1 MVIGISG
8 RLGSG
13 KDTVGE
19 IIQYLTGVDA
29 NGKFTKGLNWSHTSS
44 FEVKKFAGMLKYFAS
59 RLTGIP
65 VEYFE
70 DQDFKKT
77 VLPPCWDTY
86 GIRFVYPGGLEDAN
100 LYGSFATIE
109 EAVEFERKERKA
121 LQWGSDLKTRI
132 DSKQM
137 TVREFLQV
145 LGTEA
150 MRDGLHTNVWVN
162 GLFADYKAMPN
173 KTMDESFMEQF
184 VTGSSAIRYTYP
196 NWIITDMRFPNEIAA
211 VELREGITIRV
222 NRDAAIKVQHSGKGD
237 DFTIEKFDKNNPKH
251 VALKAGQDKMLHP
264 SETALDDSK
273 FDYVIE
279 NDGTL
284 DELVEKV
291 RAILIREKIIS

>member
-29 NGKFTKGLNWSHTSS
+29 NGKFSKGLNWSHTSS
-44 FEVKKFAGMLKYFAS
+44 FEIKKFAGMLKYFAS

-77 VLPPCWDTY
+77 VLPQCWDTY
-86 GIRFVYPGGLEDAN
+86 GIRFIYPGGLEDAN

-109 EAVEFERKERKA
+109 EAIEFERKERKA

-222 NRDAAIKVQHSGKGD
+222 NRK
-237 DFTIEKFDKNNPKH
+237 
-251 VALKAGQDKMLHP
+251 LKIGGEDYGYTYVDVKEAVKDGIMAPEHP
-264 SETALDDSK
+264 SETALDDAK
-273 FDYVIE
+273 FDYTIE
-279 NDGTL
+279 NNGTL

>member
-29 NGKFTKGLNWSHTSS
+29 DGKFSKGLNWSHTSS

-70 DQDFKKT
+70 EQDFKKT
-77 VLPPCWDTY
+77 VLPQCWDTY
-86 GIRFVYPGGLEDAN
+86 GIRFIYPGGLEDAN

-121 LQWGSDLKTRI
+121 LQWGADLKTRI

-162 GLFADYKAMPN
+162 GLFADYKYELKDCGLSKKGGKVKCA
-173 KTMDESFMEQF
+173 K
-184 VTGSSAIRYTYP
+184 YP

-222 NRDAAIKVQHSGKGD
+222 NRDNGTREID
-237 DFTIEKFDKNNPKH
+237 TNP
-251 VALKAGQDKMLHP
+251 HP
-264 SETALDDSK
+264 SETALDDAK
-273 FDYVIE
+273 FDYTIE
-279 NDGTL
+279 NNGTL

>member
-29 NGKFTKGLNWSHTSS
+29 DGKFSKGLNWSYSS
-44 FEVKKFAGMLKYFAS
+44 NFEIKKFAGKLKIIGSMLS
-59 RLTGIP
+59 GVP

-70 DQDFKKT
+70 DQDFKK
-77 VLPPCWDTY
+77 LPM
-86 GIRFVYPGGLEDAN
+86 GLEW
-100 LYGSFATIE
+100 E
-109 EAVEFERKERKA
+109 
-121 LQWGSDLKTRI
+121 
-132 DSKQM
+132 M
-137 TVREFLQV
+137 TYREFLQK

-162 GLFADYKAMPN
+162 ALFADYKVDIKEITN
-173 KTMDESFMEQF
+173 KSYSKKEDKWVHQWGGKEILSDNQNFSFKK
-184 VTGSSAIRYTYP
+184 YNYP

-222 NRDAAIKVQHSGKGD
+222 NRDNGTREID
-237 DFTIEKFDKNNPKH
+237 TNP
-251 VALKAGQDKMLHP
+251 HP
-264 SETALDDSK
+264 SETALDDAK

-291 RAILIREKIIS
+291 RAILIREKIIL

>member
-86 GIRFVYPGGLEDAN
+86 GIRFIYPGGLEDAN

-137 TVREFLQV
+137 TVRELLQI

-162 GLFADYKAMPN
+162 GLFADYKATI
-173 KTMDESFMEQF
+173 KEWDEFGNDTRVE
-184 VTGSSAIRYTYP
+184 YP

-222 NRDAAIKVQHSGKGD
+222 NRDNGTRAIDV
-237 DFTIEKFDKNNPKH
+237 NP
-251 VALKAGQDKMLHP
+251 HP
-264 SETALDDSK
+264 SETALDDAK
-273 FDYVIE
+273 FDYTIE
-279 NDGTL
+279 NNGTL

>member
-29 NGKFTKGLNWSHTSS
+29 DGKFSKHLNWSHTSS
-44 FEVKKFAGMLKYFAS
+44 FEVKKFA
-59 RLTGIP
+59 
-65 VEYFE
+65 
-70 DQDFKKT
+70 
-77 VLPPCWDTY
+77 
-86 GIRFVYPGGLEDAN
+86 
-100 LYGSFATIE
+100 
-109 EAVEFERKERKA
+109 
-121 LQWGSDLKTRI
+121 
-132 DSKQM
+132 
-137 TVREFLQV
+137 
-145 LGTEA
+145 GTEA

-173 KTMDESFMEQF
+173 KTMEESFMEQF

-211 VELREGITIRV
+211 VELRGGITIRV
-222 NRDAAIKVQHSGKGD
+222 NRDNGTREID
-237 DFTIEKFDKNNPKH
+237 TNP
-251 VALKAGQDKMLHP
+251 HP
-264 SETALDDSK
+264 SETALDDAK

>member
-29 NGKFTKGLNWSHTSS
+29 NGKFSKGLNWSYSS
-44 FEVKKFAGMLKYFAS
+44 NFEIKKFAGKLKIIGSMLS
-59 RLTGIP
+59 GVP

-70 DQDFKKT
+70 DQEFKK
-77 VLPPCWDTY
+77 LPM
-86 GIRFVYPGGLEDAN
+86 GLEW
-100 LYGSFATIE
+100 E
-109 EAVEFERKERKA
+109 
-121 LQWGSDLKTRI
+121 
-132 DSKQM
+132 M
-137 TVREFLQV
+137 TYREFLQK

-150 MRDGLHTNVWVN
+150 MRDGLHKEVWVN
-162 GLFADYKAMPN
+162 ALFADYKYYEKYNHA
-173 KTMDESFMEQF
+173 
-184 VTGSSAIRYTYP
+184 YTKDGVDYGNRTLHYP
-196 NWIITDMRFPNEIAA
+196 DWVITDMRFPNEIAA

-222 NRDAAIKVQHSGKGD
+222 NRDNGTREID
-237 DFTIEKFDKNNPKH
+237 TNP
-251 VALKAGQDKMLHP
+251 HP
-264 SETALDDSK
+264 SETALDNAK

>member
-44 FEVKKFAGMLKYFAS
+44 FEIKKFAGMLKYFAS

-77 VLPPCWDTY
+77 VLPKCWDTY
-86 GIRFVYPGGLEDAN
+86 GIRFIYPGGLEDTN

-109 EAVEFERKERKA
+109 EAIEFERKEREA

-137 TVREFLQV
+137 TVRELLQV

-162 GLFADYKAMPN
+162 ALFADYKRKLELVKSDKPGYDLKA
-173 KTMDESFMEQF
+173 EE
-184 VTGSSAIRYTYP
+184 VGEYP

-211 VELREGITIRV
+211 VQSKGGITIRV
-222 NRDAAIKVQHSGKGD
+222 NRPVHALSQ
-237 DFTIEKFDKNNPKH
+237 ENN
-251 VALKAGQDKMLHP
+251 ATQLHP
-264 SETALDDSK
+264 SETALDNAK

-291 RAILIREKIIS
+291 RAILIQEKIIS

>member
-29 NGKFTKGLNWSHTSS
+29 NGKFTKGLNWSYSS
-44 FEVKKFAGMLKYFAS
+44 NFEIKKFAGMLKYFAS

-70 DQDFKKT
+70 DQDFKKREMSEEWWYWSNT
-77 VLPPCWDTY
+77 DKTTTKIPYTNETKILANSNSDIVLYKTTY
-86 GIRFVYPGGLEDAN
+86 
-100 LYGSFATIE
+100 
-109 EAVEFERKERKA
+109 
-121 LQWGSDLKTRI
+121 
-132 DSKQM
+132 
-137 TVREFLQV
+137 REFLQV

-162 GLFADYKAMPN
+162 GLFADYKGKDLYR
-173 KTMDESFMEQF
+173 KTNPLNPWKFPD
-184 VTGSSAIRYTYP
+184 
-196 NWIITDMRFPNEIAA
+196 WIITDMRFPNEIAA

-222 NRDAAIKVQHSGKGD
+222 NRDNGTRAIDV
-237 DFTIEKFDKNNPKH
+237 NP
-251 VALKAGQDKMLHP
+251 HP
-264 SETALDDSK
+264 SETALDDAK
-273 FDYVIE
+273 FDYTIE
-279 NDGTL
+279 NNGTL

>member
-1 MVIGISG
+1 MIIALSG
-8 RLGSG
+8 RAGSG

-29 NGKFTKGLNWSHTSS
+29 DGKFSKYLNWSHSS
-44 FEVKKFAGMLKYFAS
+44 NFEIKKFAGKLKVIGS
-59 RLTGIP
+59 ILSGVP

-70 DQDFKKT
+70 DQDFKK
-77 VLPPCWDTY
+77 LPMSLEWGMTY
-86 GIRFVYPGGLEDAN
+86 
-100 LYGSFATIE
+100 
-109 EAVEFERKERKA
+109 
-121 LQWGSDLKTRI
+121 
-132 DSKQM
+132 
-137 TVREFLQV
+137 REFLQK

-162 GLFADYKAMPN
+162 ALFADYHPTPN
-173 KTMDESFMEQF
+173 KSMEESFMEQF
-184 VTGSSAIRYTYP
+184 VTGSSEIHYQLP
-196 NWIITDMRFPNEIAA
+196 NWIITDMRFPNELDA
-211 VELREGITIRV
+211 VQSKGGITIRV
-222 NRDAAIKVQHSGKGD
+222 NRYPDVKVSHSGKEG

-251 VALKAGQDKMLHP
+251 IALKAGEDKTLHP
-264 SETALDDSK
+264 SETALDDAK

>member
-29 NGKFTKGLNWSHTSS
+29 DGKFSKGLNWSHTSS

-77 VLPPCWDTY
+77 VLPQCWDTY
-86 GIRFVYPGGLEDAN
+86 GIRFIYPGGLEDAN

-109 EAVEFERKERKA
+109 EAIEFERKERKA
-121 LQWGSDLKTRI
+121 LQWGADLKTRI

-162 GLFADYKAMPN
+162 GLFADYKRALGLVKSENP
-173 KTMDESFMEQF
+173 KYDLKVEGVGE
-184 VTGSSAIRYTYP
+184 YP

-222 NRDAAIKVQHSGKGD
+222 NRDNGTRAIDV
-237 DFTIEKFDKNNPKH
+237 NP
-251 VALKAGQDKMLHP
+251 HP
-264 SETALDDSK
+264 SETALDDAK
-273 FDYVIE
+273 FDYTIE
-279 NDGTL
+279 NNGTL